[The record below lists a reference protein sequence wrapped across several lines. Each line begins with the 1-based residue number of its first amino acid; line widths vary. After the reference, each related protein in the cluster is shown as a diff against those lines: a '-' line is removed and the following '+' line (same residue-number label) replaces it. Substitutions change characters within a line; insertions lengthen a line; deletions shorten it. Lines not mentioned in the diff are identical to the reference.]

1 MLLFIKKKYK
11 HMGRS
16 TEYYRTHPEARKKK
30 AKKDK
35 EINARPE
42 QKAKRRE
49 LGRKKLRNGQEEGQ
63 GLEER
68 QGLFSYQERS

>member
-1 MLLFIKKKYK
+1 
-11 HMGRS
+11 MGRS

-49 LGRKKLRNGQEEGQ
+49 LGRKNYETDKKKGWRAGGKARIVLIPRTVLGINQ
-63 GLEER
+63 
-68 QGLFSYQERS
+68 

>member
-1 MLLFIKKKYK
+1 
-11 HMGRS
+11 MGRS

-49 LGRKKLRNGQEEGQ
+49 LGRKKLRNGQEEG
-63 GLEER
+63 
-68 QGLFSYQERS
+68 

>member
-1 MLLFIKKKYK
+1 
-11 HMGRS
+11 MGRS

-49 LGRKKLRNGQEEGQ
+49 LGRKTTKRTRRRARAGGKARIVLIPRTVLGINQ
-63 GLEER
+63 
-68 QGLFSYQERS
+68 

>member
-1 MLLFIKKKYK
+1 
-11 HMGRS
+11 MGRS